1 MSDLFPIIL
10 GSGVVAALIEFGKV
24 IFCKIFDRI
33 AKKHDKQENKESEIS
48 VTVNLLKDAL
58 RQSLKSNIRQL
69 CRKYID
75 DGSIDFD
82 ERGDLIDMHEI
93 YHKLGGNGHLD
104 ADIRTINSLP
114 IRNNKH

>member
-10 GSGVVAALIEFGKV
+10 GSGVVAALIEFGKA

-33 AKKHDKQENKESEIS
+33 AKKNDKKEDQESEINT
-48 VTVNLLKDAL
+48 TVNLLKDAL

-104 ADIRTINSLP
+104 ADMRTVNNLP
-114 IRNNKH
+114 VHNNKQ